1 MFGWM
6 KIVLGHK
13 KIYSNTDWV
22 LTVEGGEEPFVFGSS
37 HVWLNE
43 ITNKGTQEINAR
55 QDIRWTL
62 E

>member
-1 MFGWM
+1 MGTQ
-6 KIVLGHK
+6 

-22 LTVEGGEEPFVFGSS
+22 LTVEGGEEPFVFGAS